1 MAIPGVTTTIR
12 DRFYSV
18 SRSDIPTGPKVVA
31 IARRNTV
38 NGTGSVSDVD
48 VVRATNEA
56 DVIAAFGDASDIHK
70 AYVELVTAG
79 AERIYLVPLPSDTV
93 FNHTNGT
100 VTSTSFGAGLFDAAF
115 DAAETIV
122 PDVIIPWGRGGNSSD
137 WEDPAATPGDA
148 EEFGFHADNSSNI
161 SANWAFQVGN
171 KVKKISANTTPCL
184 AVLGIRPWSPQ
195 NSGANNG
202 VGLEKMTPGNVSA
215 HLTDIIDGTRMPDL
229 SSNTLVGQTGESMS
243 SVGPYVIVVAA
254 EIKPVNYSS
263 NGVDFGY
270 TNGVANVVAAI
281 TGTPSYQ
288 SIVTSPVY
296 NIESMRYSPSRTLQ
310 TGLSNSSVNSI
321 IINFNR
327 VPAIGD
333 AITFSSSNSDYIRIT
348 SKRIV
353 DDATKVIRQVCQKF
367 IGQPSNM
374 QVRNSMETAISSGLR
389 GMQTLG
395 AILAHDFSVTYIP
408 TQSKAVVDV
417 VLTPAF
423 ELKNI
428 EVQIAINL

>member
-31 IARRNTV
+31 IAQRSTAD
-38 NGTGSVSDVD
+38 GTGNIADVD
-48 VVRATNEA
+48 VVRATNES
-56 DVIAAFGDASDIHK
+56 DVITAFGDGSDLHR

-79 AERIYLVPLPSDTV
+79 AERIYLVPLPSATTWDD
-93 FNHTNGT
+93 TNGT
-100 VTSTSFGAGLFDAAF
+100 IISSGYTGTALFDAAF
-115 DAAETIV
+115 DAAESIV
-122 PDVIIPWGRGGNSSD
+122 PDVIVPWGRGGHPYD
-137 WEDPAATPGDA
+137 WDGQATPADQHI
-148 EEFGFHADNSSNI
+148 GFHADNSSTA
-161 SANWAFQVGN
+161 SKNWAFQVGN
-171 KVKKISANTTPCL
+171 KVKQISTNTNPCL
-184 AVLGIRPWSPQ
+184 AVMGVAPYT
-195 NSGANNG
+195 GAN
-202 VGLEKMTPGNVSA
+202 EKMTPGQVST
-215 HLTDIIDGTRMPDL
+215 HLTTISDGTNIPDL
-229 SSNTLVGQTGESMS
+229 TSTTLVGSTGESMS
-243 SVGPYVIVVAA
+243 SVGPYVIVVAS
-254 EIKPVNYSS
+254 ELKPVNYSS
-263 NGVDFGY
+263 GDIEFGY
-270 TNGVANVVAAI
+270 SNGAANIAAAL

-296 NIESMRYSPSRTLQ
+296 NVESMRYSPSRTVQ
-310 TGLSNSSVNSI
+310 SALSDASVNAL

-333 AITFSSSNSDYIRIT
+333 AVTFVGTNSDYTRIT
-348 SKRIV
+348 SKRII

-408 TQSKAVVDV
+408 SENKAVVDLV
-417 VLTPAF
+417 ITPAF

-428 EVQIAINL
+428 EVQVAINL

>member
-31 IARRNTV
+31 IAKRSTAD
-38 NGTGSVSDVD
+38 GTQNIADVD
-48 VVRATNEA
+48 VVRATNES
-56 DVIAAFGDASDIHK
+56 DVIAAFGDGSSLHR

-93 FNHTNGT
+93 FDDTNGT
-100 VTSTSFGAGLFDAAF
+100 ITSSTYGATLFDDAF
-115 DAAETIV
+115 DAAEAVV
-122 PDVIIPWGRGGNSSD
+122 PDVIMPWGRGGHPDD
-137 WEDPAATPGDA
+137 WENQSTPSSP
-148 EEFGFHADNSSNI
+148 EIGFHADNSSTA
-161 SANWAFQVGN
+161 SKSWAFKVAN
-171 KVKKISANTTPCL
+171 KVKLISVNTNPCI
-184 AVLGIRPWSPQ
+184 AVMGVAPYYD
-195 NSGANNG
+195 ANG
-202 VGLEKMTPGNVSA
+202 VVAEKMTPGNVST
-215 HLTDIIDGTRMPDL
+215 HLSAISSNIPDL
-229 SSNTLVGQTGESMS
+229 SSTSLVSSTGESMAT
-243 SVGPYVIVVAA
+243 VGPYLVVVAT
-254 EIKPVNYSS
+254 EVKPVNYSS
-263 NGVDFGY
+263 GDIEFGY
-270 TNGVANVVAAI
+270 SNGAANVVAAL

-288 SIVTSPVY
+288 SIVTSPIY

-310 TGLSNSSVNSI
+310 TTLSEGSVNTI

-327 VPAIGD
+327 VPAMGD
-333 AITFSSSNSDYIRIT
+333 AVTFSSQNSDYTRIT
-348 SKRIV
+348 SKRII
-353 DDATKVIRQVCQKF
+353 DDATKVVRQVCQKF

-395 AILAHDFSVTYIP
+395 AILAHDFSVTYVP
-408 TQSKAVVDV
+408 TQNKAVVDL

-428 EVQIAINL
+428 EVQVAINL